1 MGSKKQR
8 NKVNLEK
15 VFELP
20 QMSEEMGQPVFIR
33 SFDDAIK
40 AAEHFG
46 CDVIWGANLE
56 NGLPVPF
63 PTGEIWV
70 IRDLKQTLKYI
81 NRSRSSLFLSVLDI
95 VYQTTCFKSSFRN
108 RFKIGQYLRFS

>member
-8 NKVNLEK
+8 NKVNSEE

-20 QMSEEMGQPVFIR
+20 QMSEEMGEPVFVR
-33 SFDDAIK
+33 SFEDAIR

-56 NGLPVPF
+56 NGLPIPF
-63 PTGEIWV
+63 PNGDIWTIENGHWV
-70 IRDLKQTLKYI
+70 LQGKAHHYFCPNCVADVDRFVGQLKK
-81 NRSRSSLFLSVLDI
+81 N
-95 VYQTTCFKSSFRN
+95 
-108 RFKIGQYLRFS
+108 

>member
-70 IRDLKQTLKYI
+70 IREGHWVLQDKDYRCSCPDCL
-81 NRSRSSLFLSVLDI
+81 NVSSSH
-95 VYQTTCFKSSFRN
+95 SHH
-108 RFKIGQYLRFS
+108 

>member
-70 IRDLKQTLKYI
+70 VREGHWVLQDKDYRCSCPDCL
-81 NRSRSSLFLSVLDI
+81 NASSIHSHH
-95 VYQTTCFKSSFRN
+95 
-108 RFKIGQYLRFS
+108 